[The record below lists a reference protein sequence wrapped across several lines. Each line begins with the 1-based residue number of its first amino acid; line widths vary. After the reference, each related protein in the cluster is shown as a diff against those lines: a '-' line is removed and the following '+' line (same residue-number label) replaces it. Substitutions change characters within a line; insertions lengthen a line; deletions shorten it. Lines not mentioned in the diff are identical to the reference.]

1 MRLSLRFLIPLALVL
16 GLVAYT
22 VVPLADRMMVRW
34 FVNDVDLRSK
44 IIAETVDN
52 YLLEVTPDRSQP
64 TITTKVQN
72 FFKRVMLDERVYALG
87 FCDARGEKLLFK
99 TDKFPQITSCSPVG
113 EETHTTQVLDQPGGP
128 LHIAYHVVRGT
139 GSVLGELVLI
149 HDMSFIQSRSATT
162 RLYLLYFFGALAA
175 IIALLTV
182 FIAQMSWRGW
192 ESGLRAILRGEGLLK
207 PMSPTNTPR
216 EIQPIVRDLRELI
229 RDLESDRRLRDE
241 SQISWTARTLKE
253 LLHKEL
259 AGDEVIV
266 VSNREPYL
274 HYFGEDGTVH
284 VRTPAAG
291 PVTAL
296 EPIMRACSGT
306 WIAHGGG
313 PADREMVDNHDHLK
327 VPPDHPRYTL
337 RRIWLKPEEEKGYY
351 YGFANE
357 GLWPLCHIA
366 HVRPTFRSE
375 DWEQYVRVNEK
386 FAKAVAEEAKTRDP
400 VILVQDY
407 HFALLPRILRRY
419 LPQATIITFWHIP
432 WPNPES
438 FGICPWGQEVLD
450 GLLGSNIVGFHTRF
464 HCLNFMETVDRYV
477 ECRVDREH
485 STISYRR
492 KLTAVNHYP
501 ISIEFPGQFMKQA
514 TPVPEARSVIRQRYN
529 LPADCLIGIG
539 VDRFDYTKGIME
551 KFLAVERLL
560 EMSPE
565 WVGRFSFIQIA
576 APTRTRIDDYME
588 FNRETTALAERIN
601 ARFGHTGVPPIIL
614 RAEHHDGADI
624 LDHYRAANLCF
635 VNSLHDGMN
644 LVAKEFVA
652 SRDDEQGVL
661 ILSQFTGASRDLP
674 EALIVNPYHID
685 QCAQALHRALT
696 MPLSEQRDRLKS
708 MRGVLKEFNVFRW
721 AGRMLIDA
729 SRVRQRNRF
738 LARVAATPWYSS
750 FLPK

>member
-16 GLVAYT
+16 GLVAYA
-22 VVPLADRMMVRW
+22 VVPLANRMMVSW
-34 FVNDVDLRSK
+34 FVNDLDLRSK
-44 IIAETVDN
+44 IIAEAVDN
-52 YLLEVTPDRSQP
+52 YLLEVSPNKSQLV
-64 TITTKVQN
+64 ITAKVQN

-87 FCDARGEKLLFK
+87 FCDATGQKLLFK
-99 TDKFPQITSCSPVG
+99 TDKFPQIISCEPVG
-113 EETHTTQVLDQPGGP
+113 TETHVTEVLDQPRGP

-149 HDMSFIQSRSATT
+149 HDMSFVQSRSAAT
-162 RLYLLYFFGALAA
+162 RLYIMYFFAALAA
-175 IIALLTV
+175 IIAIITV
-182 FIAQMSWRGW
+182 LIAQMSLRGW
-192 ESGLRAILRGEGLLK
+192 ESGLRSLLRGEGLFK
-207 PMSPTNTPR
+207 PFSPTGAPR
-216 EIQPIVRDLRELI
+216 ELQPIVKDLRDLI
-229 RDLESDRRLRDE
+229 RDLETDRRLRDE
-241 SQISWTARTLKE
+241 SQITWNARTLKE

-274 HYFGEDGTVH
+274 NYFGEDGTIQTQ
-284 VRTPAAG
+284 TPAAG

-313 PADREMVDNHDHLK
+313 AADHETVDARDHLRI
-327 VPPDHPRYTL
+327 PPDHPRYTL
-337 RRIWLKPEEEKGYY
+337 RRVWLTPEEEKGYY

-366 HVRPTFRSE
+366 HVRPTFRSD

-386 FAKAVAEEAKTRDP
+386 FAKVVAQEAKTRDP

-407 HFALLPRILRRY
+407 HFALLPRILRRH
-419 LPQATIITFWHIP
+419 LPQATIIMFWHIP

-464 HCLNFMETVDRYV
+464 HCLNFMETMDRFV

-501 ISIEFPGQFMKQA
+501 ISIEFPGRLMRQA
-514 TPVPEARSVIRQRYN
+514 TPVPEARAQIRNRYA
-529 LPADCLIGIG
+529 LPADCRIGIG

-560 EMSPE
+560 ELSPE
-565 WVGRFSFIQIA
+565 WIGRFSFIQIA
-576 APTRTRIDDYME
+576 APTRTRIEEYTE
-588 FNRETTALAERIN
+588 FSNETSSLAQRIN
-601 ARFGHTGVPPIIL
+601 AKFAHTGVPPIIL
-614 RAEHHDGADI
+614 LAEHHEAEDI
-624 LDHYRAANLCF
+624 LDHYRAADLCF

-652 SRDDEQGVL
+652 ARDDERGAL
-661 ILSQFTGASRDLP
+661 ILSQFTGAARDLP

-685 QCAQALHRALT
+685 QCAQELHRALT
-696 MPLSEQRDRLKS
+696 MPESEQRDRLRS

-729 SRVRQRNRF
+729 ARVRQRNRF